1 MKLIKPIIAVFLL
14 LTYSFAFAVELVPHC
29 HCINELMD
37 YVELNQADSQH
48 EHHNHVQ
55 SKVIDAKDIT
65 IKKHT
70 CEDIL
75 CVVECFLS
83 ELEHPQSD
91 IIHQQFTTLEVNNTE
106 YKGLSK
112 TKIIAVL
119 FAVFVEP
126 SIVKSHQ
133 EFNTSFIDEYQLS
146 LIKSSPHRGPPSF
159 SC

>member
-14 LTYSFAFAVELVPHC
+14 LTYSFAFAVELIPHC
-29 HCINELMD
+29 HCFNDVTEHIEINQS
-37 YVELNQADSQH
+37 VSQH

-55 SKVIDAKDIT
+55 TKVIDGKNIT

-91 IIHQQFTTLEVNNTE
+91 IIHQHFTTLEVNNIE

-119 FAVFVEP
+119 FAVFVE
-126 SIVKSHQ
+126 SNTIESHP
-133 EFNTSFIDEYQLS
+133 EFNTIFIDEYQLS

>member
-1 MKLIKPIIAVFLL
+1 MKLIKLIIAVFLL
-14 LTYSFAFAVELVPHC
+14 LTYSFAFAVELIPHC
-29 HCINELMD
+29 HCFNDVTEHIEIN
-37 YVELNQADSQH
+37 QSDSQH

-55 SKVIDAKDIT
+55 AKVIDGDSIAF
-65 IKKHT
+65 KKHS

-75 CVVECFLS
+75 CIVECFLS

-91 IIHQQFTTLEVNNTE
+91 IIHQHFTASEINSTD

-126 SIVKSHQ
+126 TTIESHQ
-133 EFNTSFIDEYQLS
+133 EFNTIFIDENQLS
-146 LIKSSPHRGPPSF
+146 LIKSSPHRGPPSL

>member
-14 LTYSFAFAVELVPHC
+14 LTYSFAFAVELIPHC
-29 HCINELMD
+29 HCFNDVTEHVEINQS
-37 YVELNQADSQH
+37 VSQH

-55 SKVIDAKDIT
+55 AKIIDDESIA
-65 IKKHT
+65 IKKYS

-75 CVVECFLS
+75 CIVECFLS

-91 IIHQQFTTLEVNNTE
+91 IIHPHFTTSEINSTD

-119 FAVFVEP
+119 FAVFVDSTTIE
-126 SIVKSHQ
+126 SYQ
-133 EFNTSFIDEYQLS
+133 EFNTVFVDDYQLS
-146 LIKSSPHRGPPSF
+146 LVKSSPHRGPPSF

>member
-14 LTYSFAFAVELVPHC
+14 LTYSFAFAVELIPHC
-29 HCINELMD
+29 HCFNDVTERIG
-37 YVELNQADSQH
+37 LNQADSQH

-55 SKVIDAKDIT
+55 TKVIDGENIA
-65 IKKHT
+65 IKKHS
-70 CEDIL
+70 CEGLL
-75 CVVECFLS
+75 CIVECFLS

-91 IIHQQFTTLEVNNTE
+91 IIHQHFTTLEINNIE

-119 FAVFVEP
+119 FTVFVE
-126 SIVKSHQ
+126 SNTVELYQ
-133 EFNTSFIDEYQLS
+133 EFNNIMDDEYQLS
-146 LIKSSPHRGPPSF
+146 LVKSSPLRGPPSF